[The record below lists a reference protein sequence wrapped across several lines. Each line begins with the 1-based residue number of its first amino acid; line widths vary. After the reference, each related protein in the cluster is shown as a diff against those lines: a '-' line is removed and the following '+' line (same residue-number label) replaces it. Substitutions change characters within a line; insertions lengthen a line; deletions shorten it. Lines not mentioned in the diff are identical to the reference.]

1 MQWLGQQGFECLG
14 VDRDAQA
21 LAAAR
26 EFGEVMHA
34 DLEDFAWPLA
44 GRQFA
49 GVVVTNYLWRALWP
63 DLLNAVAES
72 GVLIYETFAAGN
84 ASVGKPSNPDFL
96 LMPGELLSL
105 CQGLRVIAYED
116 GFAHYPE
123 RFIQRIVAV
132 RETKADLQFT
142 RYSLKD

>member
-21 LAAAR
+21 LATAR
-26 EFGEVMHA
+26 AFGEVMHA

-116 GFAHYPE
+116 GFAHSPE

-132 RETKADLQFT
+132 REPGSDMQFA
-142 RYSLKD
+142 RYLLKD